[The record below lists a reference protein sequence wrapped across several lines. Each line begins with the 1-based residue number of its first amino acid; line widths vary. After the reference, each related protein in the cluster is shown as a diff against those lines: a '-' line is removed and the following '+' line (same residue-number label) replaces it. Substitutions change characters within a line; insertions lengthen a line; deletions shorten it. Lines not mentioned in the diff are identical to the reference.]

1 MLLQGLSCILN
12 PVMTLETAF
21 KRFSL
26 FSHLIQMG
34 NDEPPPSGMK
44 RKTHW
49 VGQKEAVEQKRESG
63 EKKGGE
69 PPKKKDSRGYRE
81 ISSITLGEVDAA
93 YKFYAGQLVFS
104 PSPAWIAPNYF
115 CMIHLAPKR
124 EPRPPALFGR
134 IKTCYP
140 SDGYLQNV
148 QELELLL
155 PSKDHAPDVVHLHAN
170 DILNTPERP
179 LQSYCVRAKFLVL
192 EEDIADFAGR
202 ETLFLQ
208 QGFAPEFS
216 SAYIDLLDV
225 NEHTHQSLPWMYV
238 ISSRWFASIPVSM
251 QPEIREKLTKLIHWN
266 KLIFNYH
273 PEHLP
278 REIRTLNRELGFK
291 PGYTEIFLI
300 EPENSEQ
307 TIQIVSKTFDKIF
320 TVPIKQS

>member
-1 MLLQGLSCILN
+1 
-12 PVMTLETAF
+12 
-21 KRFSL
+21 
-26 FSHLIQMG
+26 MG

-49 VGQKEAVEQKRESG
+49 VGQKQASENHEPGGERGGKHPEQK
-63 EKKGGE
+63 
-69 PPKKKDSRGYRE
+69 DARGYRE

-93 YKFYAGQLVFS
+93 YKYYANQLVFS
-104 PSPAWIAPNYF
+104 PYPSWIAPNYF
-115 CMIHLAPKR
+115 SMIHLVPKR
-124 EPRPPALFGR
+124 EPRPPAVFGR

-140 SDGYLQNV
+140 SDGYVQNL

-155 PSKDHAPDVVHLHAN
+155 PVKDHEPDVVHLRAI

-179 LQSYCVRAKFLVL
+179 LQSYCVRVKFLAV
-192 EEDIADFAGR
+192 EEDINDFMGR

-216 SAYIDLLDV
+216 SAYIDLLDI
-225 NEHTHQSLPWMYV
+225 NEHNHQSLPWMYV
-238 ISSRWFASIPVSM
+238 VSSRWFASIPVSM
-251 QPEIREKLTKLIHWN
+251 QPEIREKLTKLIHWD

-273 PEHLP
+273 PEYLP

-300 EPENSEQ
+300 EPENPEQ
-307 TIQIVSKTFDKIF
+307 TLQIVSKTFDKLF
-320 TVPIKQS
+320 TIPIK